1 MIEDDD
7 ARFVKRDLVD
17 RVRKILTALILAEQM
32 DGFAA
37 DAPPGWRIHRL
48 SGARRREWS
57 VSVSGNWRIT
67 FEEEDGYIDRLNI
80 EDYH

>member
-7 ARFVKRDLVD
+7 PRFIGRELLD
-17 RVRKILTALILAEQM
+17 RVRKILTALVLAENM
-32 DGFAA
+32 DSFIA
-37 DAPPGWRIHRL
+37 DGPSRWHVHRL
-48 SGARRREWS
+48 LGDRRGEWS

-67 FEEEDGYIDRLNI
+67 FEEDDGYIYRLNL